1 MLGIVIVAHGGLA
14 IEYLSAVEHIL
25 GVKPK
30 FQAISI
36 YPNDNIDEKEMQI
49 KSAISEVEDGSGVII
64 VTDMHGSTPANIA
77 LKASKEFNC
86 KVLFG
91 VNLPLLVKL
100 VKVRHLG
107 PSEAVG
113 LALEAGKKY
122 IK

>member
-30 FQAISI
+30 CQAISI